1 MEVHFGN
8 VIIHNGGAGCGKT
21 SVGVALAEQL
31 RLPFHDADDHHSE
44 ENREKMRR
52 GTSLS
57 DEDRCTC
64 PAATCHVSMILH
76 VQAALAGVPVPA
88 AGRAGLRAG
97 LLRPEAQLQVSGAA
111 NFVKLQ
117 SYLMGVTVNGE
128 VVKVI

>member
-1 MEVHFGN
+1 MMVH
-8 VIIHNGGAGCGKT
+8 GAGCGKT

-64 PAATCHVSMILH
+64 DTCPAATCHVSMILH

-111 NFVKLQ
+111 ELQ
-117 SYLMGVTVNGE
+117 TL
-128 VVKVI
+128 

>member
-64 PAATCHVSMILH
+64 PAATCHVSMSRVFRQPWLESLSLL
-76 VQAALAGVPVPA
+76 LAGQDCVLA
-88 AGRAGLRAG
+88 CSALR
-97 LLRPEAQLQVSGAA
+97 L
-111 NFVKLQ
+111 
-117 SYLMGVTVNGE
+117 SYR
-128 VVKVI
+128 